1 MEELDDVLEP
11 AESDDEEVEGVEED
25 EDVDAAASD
34 FPLPARL
41 SVR

>member
-1 MEELDDVLEP
+1 VEEVDDELEP

-25 EDVDAAASD
+25 DVDDVVSD
-34 FPLPARL
+34 FALPARL